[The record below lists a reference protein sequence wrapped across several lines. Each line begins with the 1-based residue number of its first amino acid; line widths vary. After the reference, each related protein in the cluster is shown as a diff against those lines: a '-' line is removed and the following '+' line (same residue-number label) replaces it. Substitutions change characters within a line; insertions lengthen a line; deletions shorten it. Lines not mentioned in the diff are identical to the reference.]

1 MMVAVTKMILS
12 EKELLVFMEGA
23 EDSRS
28 VLFQSRKRTESHNQ
42 S

>member
-1 MMVAVTKMILS
+1 MAAATKMILS

-23 EDSRS
+23 ENSRS
-28 VLFQSRKRTESHNQ
+28 VLFQFKKRTEGHSQ

>member
-1 MMVAVTKMILS
+1 MVAVTKMILS

-28 VLFQSRKRTESHNQ
+28 VFSIQKDN
-42 S
+42 